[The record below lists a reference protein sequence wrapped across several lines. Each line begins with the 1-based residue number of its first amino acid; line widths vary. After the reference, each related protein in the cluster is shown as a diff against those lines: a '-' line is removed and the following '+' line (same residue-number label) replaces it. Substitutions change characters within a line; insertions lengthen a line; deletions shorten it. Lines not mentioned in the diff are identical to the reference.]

1 MNRKYKIMLEGI
13 MFIQK
18 RIKGYIYKKKF
29 YKDRLV
35 QSIVETLV
43 QIYNKKYRASMNRR
57 NQRVSTRNVE
67 QEIENFKRDQSIYVQ
82 GLDRQI
88 INVIVEKFIHGIK
101 QIYMDEFDKYIVQK
115 SNLEEHVV
123 RPICFKKVSDS
134 DVMSIVREYQ
144 SQTKVKGNPND
155 IKE

>member
-1 MNRKYKIMLEGI
+1 MRDRRFLFRMNRKYKIMLEGI

-67 QEIENFKRDQSIYVQ
+67 
-82 GLDRQI
+82 
-88 INVIVEKFIHGIK
+88 
-101 QIYMDEFDKYIVQK
+101 
-115 SNLEEHVV
+115 
-123 RPICFKKVSDS
+123 
-134 DVMSIVREYQ
+134 
-144 SQTKVKGNPND
+144 
-155 IKE
+155 

>member
-1 MNRKYKIMLEGI
+1 MLEGI

-67 QEIENFKRDQSIYVQ
+67 
-82 GLDRQI
+82 
-88 INVIVEKFIHGIK
+88 
-101 QIYMDEFDKYIVQK
+101 
-115 SNLEEHVV
+115 
-123 RPICFKKVSDS
+123 
-134 DVMSIVREYQ
+134 
-144 SQTKVKGNPND
+144 
-155 IKE
+155 